1 MSNAAPSEPCGPG
14 ADPDRDAK
22 PLAPA
27 DLRAP
32 GAATAGDQRAL
43 VRSVIGTGIGVA
55 TLILM
60 LAGLQLQQDVS
71 VNHRIDDLNG
81 SMNVRIDDVNARIND
96 MNARIDDLSLSV
108 NARIDDLQ
116 DDIRELRVL
125 IIDALHRADPAD

>member
-1 MSNAAPSEPCGPG
+1 MSNATPSEPRGPG
-14 ADPDRDAK
+14 ADPNRDAK

-55 TLILM
+55 TLVLM
-60 LAGLQLQQDVS
+60 LAGLQLQQN
-71 VNHRIDDLNG
+71 VNVNLRIDDLNATL
-81 SMNVRIDDVNARIND
+81 NARIDDVNARI
-96 MNARIDDLSLSV
+96 
-108 NARIDDLQ
+108 DDLQ
-116 DDIRELRVL
+116 EDIRELRAL